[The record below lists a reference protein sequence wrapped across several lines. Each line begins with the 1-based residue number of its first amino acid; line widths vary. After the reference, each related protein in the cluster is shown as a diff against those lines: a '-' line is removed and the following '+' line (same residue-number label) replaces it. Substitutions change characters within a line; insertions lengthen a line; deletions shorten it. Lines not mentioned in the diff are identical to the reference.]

1 MKREELKAKGI
12 ADEHIDDI
20 LNAWHNGH
28 KSLLDQVQALTKER
42 DEARAET
49 KKYQKGGEFYVDK
62 TEIERLQNFEKDTLT
77 KEVKAKKT
85 AGLTKLFKDANASD
99 TGTKL
104 LIKSTNL
111 DDIELDDKGNVK
123 GGAEILKQAKAD
135 YADIFEG
142 GETGVPQSHDRESA
156 PATTRKKFY

>member
-1 MKREELKAKGI
+1 MKREELKAQGI
-12 ADEHIDDI
+12 ADEHIDVI
-20 LNAWHNGH
+20 LDAWHNEH
-28 KSLLDQVQALTKER
+28 KGLLDQVQALTRER
-42 DEARAET
+42 DDAKAET
-49 KKYQKGGEFYVDK
+49 KKYQKGGEYYVDK
-62 TEIERLQNFEKDTLT
+62 DEIERLKNFEQDTLT

-99 TGTKL
+99 SGTKL
-104 LIKSTNL
+104 FIKSTNL

-135 YADIFEG
+135 YADLFES

-156 PATTRKKFY
+156 PA